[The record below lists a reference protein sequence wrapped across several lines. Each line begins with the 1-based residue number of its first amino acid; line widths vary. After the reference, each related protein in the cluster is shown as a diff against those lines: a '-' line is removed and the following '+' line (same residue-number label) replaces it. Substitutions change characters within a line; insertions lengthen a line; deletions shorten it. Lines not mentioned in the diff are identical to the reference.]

1 MTRPKLLVLII
12 ALALLGIV
20 FLYFTSNRHLV
31 SEEAEIS
38 LPTETVSAQVTGY
51 VIEVDA
57 QNGQSVAAGD
67 VLVRLD
73 PTDYEVSLRDA
84 KAVLAAMEKGTP
96 QAVAQSLYASRQDQ
110 PDPAELE
117 ARLADARQQEL
128 AARAAV
134 EELSTQAAGATLARR
149 GAEAGNGS
157 NLAGL
162 KDSERIILGQLNQ
175 AREKLNTASQFRAL
189 AEQDLERQKSI
200 LRQIDNQTV
209 INEVLPA
216 QIEAQTARVRQA
228 ELNLANTEILAPT
241 DGSVIMRAVEP
252 GQVVSSGQPLMAV
265 VAQAKD
271 NFYVTAIF
279 PAEHDGKAAAEL
291 IKPGQYCEISL
302 PEAGDLELTGR
313 VENVELAGVDV
324 YALQKGAAPAKG
336 QAGKVSVR
344 VAAEGYDPQTM
355 PPLQPG
361 MKAVVDIDLGRE
373 PETAPAP
380 VPEAPED
387 PAAPES
393 GS

>member
-20 FLYFTSNRHLV
+20 FLYFNSSRHLV
-31 SEEAEIS
+31 SEEAEVS
-38 LPTETVSAQVTGY
+38 LTTETVSAQITGY

-57 QNGQSVAAGD
+57 QNGQTVAAGD

-73 PTDYEVSLRDA
+73 PTDYEVALRDA
-84 KAVLAAMEKGTP
+84 RAVLTAMEKGTP
-96 QAVAQSLYASRQDQ
+96 QAVAQSLYASRQGQ

-149 GAEAGNGS
+149 SAEAGNGS

-162 KDSERIILGQLNQ
+162 KDNELTILGQLNQ
-175 AREKLNTASQFRAL
+175 AREKLNAASQFRAL

-200 LRQIDNQTV
+200 LRQMDNQTV

-265 VAQAKD
+265 IAQARD
-271 NFYVTAIF
+271 NFNVTAIF

-302 PEAGDLELTGR
+302 PEAGDIKFTGR
-313 VENVELAGVDV
+313 VENVELAGGDL
-324 YALQKGAAPAKG
+324 YALQKGQAPAKG

-344 VAAEGYDPQTM
+344 AAAEGYDPQTM

-361 MKAVVDIDLGRE
+361 MKAVVDIELGRE
-373 PETAPAP
+373 PETAPVTAP
-380 VPEAPED
+380 ETPEAPD
-387 PAAPES
+387 AAS
-393 GS
+393 

>member
-20 FLYFTSNRHLV
+20 FLYFTSGRHLV
-31 SEEAEIS
+31 SEEAEVS
-38 LPTETVSAQVTGY
+38 LATETVSAQITGY
-51 VIEVDA
+51 VIEVNA
-57 QNGQSVAAGD
+57 QNGQTVAAGD

-73 PTDYEVSLRDA
+73 PTDYEVALRDA

-96 QAVAQSLYASRQDQ
+96 QAVAQSLYASRQGQ

-149 GAEAGNGS
+149 GAEGGNGS
-157 NLAGL
+157 NLASL

-175 AREKLNTASQFRAL
+175 AREKLNAASQFRAL

-200 LRQIDNQTV
+200 LRQMDNQTV

-241 DGSVIMRAVEP
+241 DGNVIMRAVEP

-265 VAQAKD
+265 IAQAKD
-271 NFYVTAIF
+271 HFYVTAVF
-279 PAEHDGKAAAEL
+279 PAEHDGKAAVEL

-302 PEAGDLELTGR
+302 PEAGDVEFTGR
-313 VENVELAGVDV
+313 VENVELAGTDP
-324 YALQKGAAPAKG
+324 YALQKGEAPARG

-344 VAAEGYDPQTM
+344 VTAEGYDPQTM

-361 MKAVVDIDLGRE
+361 MKAVVDIDLARE
-373 PETAPAP
+373 PDTAPAP
-380 VPEAPED
+380 APEVPETA
-387 PAAPES
+387 S
-393 GS
+393 